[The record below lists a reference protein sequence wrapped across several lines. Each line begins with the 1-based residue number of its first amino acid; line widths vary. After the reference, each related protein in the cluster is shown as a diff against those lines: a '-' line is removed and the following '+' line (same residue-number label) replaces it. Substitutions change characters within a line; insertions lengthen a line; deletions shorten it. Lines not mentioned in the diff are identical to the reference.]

1 MSRSLHIDVCPAW
14 FAWAI
19 DNPVRRWLHKPEE
32 ILGQLI
38 VPGFTVVD
46 LGCGSGP
53 FTIAL
58 AQMVGSSGRVIAA
71 DVQPAML
78 TQVQRRVAQAGVQDR
93 VELHLCGREHIGLL
107 ARVDFVLA
115 FWMVHEV
122 PNPLALFA
130 EIHEA
135 LNPNGK
141 LLLVEPKLHVGRGDF
156 EKEVGAALEANFEL
170 VSRPSVRLSL
180 PQFSRS
186 DRQCHSTSRATLTR
200 TLQQIRHSTFAFEL
214 VFESLGMVEALRF
227 GRRNVSSAGFPN
239 PHLLGVRCPDLFLI
253 TRGADRDGVAVKT
266 E

>member
-1 MSRSLHIDVCPAW
+1 MSRSLHIDACPAW

-32 ILGQLI
+32 ILGRLI
-38 VPGFTVVD
+38 APGFTVVD

-58 AQMVGSSGRVIAA
+58 AQMVGSSGRVIAI

-78 TQVQRRVAQAGVQDR
+78 ARVQKLVAQAGVQDR
-93 VELHLCGREHIGLL
+93 VELHACGREHIGLS

-130 EIHEA
+130 EIHET

-141 LLLVEPKLHVGRGDF
+141 LLLVEPKFHVGRGDF
-156 EKEVGAALEANFEL
+156 EKEVGAALEAKLEL
-170 VSRPSVRLSL
+170 LSRPSVRLS
-180 PQFSRS
+180 
-186 DRQCHSTSRATLTR
+186 RA
-200 TLQQIRHSTFAFEL
+200 
-214 VFESLGMVEALRF
+214 
-227 GRRNVSSAGFPN
+227 
-239 PHLLGVRCPDLFLI
+239 
-253 TRGADRDGVAVKT
+253 AVLAK
-266 E
+266 